1 MAQQTKSVYG
11 DAGLGPSPRSFMSP
25 KSTWNLQESFRGK
38 AREQAHVP
46 AIQSYHLM
54 WRSPPFFF
62 FFFPPFVLHSKE
74 QCQGRSTFY
83 SLIFVEHKFKS

>member
-11 DAGLGPSPRSFMSP
+11 DAGLRPSPRSFMSP

-46 AIQSYHLM
+46 AIQSYHLPLPLYYTVK
-54 WRSPPFFF
+54 SNVKEE
-62 FFFPPFVLHSKE
+62 VL
-74 QCQGRSTFY
+74 FI
-83 SLIFVEHKFKS
+83 L